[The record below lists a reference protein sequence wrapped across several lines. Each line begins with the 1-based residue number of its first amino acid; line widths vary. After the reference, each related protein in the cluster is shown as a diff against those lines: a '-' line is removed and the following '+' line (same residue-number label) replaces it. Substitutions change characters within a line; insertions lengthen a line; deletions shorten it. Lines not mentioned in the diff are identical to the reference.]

1 MFLPCAN
8 LTTNAITETATNVGQ
23 GDNNDRGRLLAGLDV
38 PLYG

>member
-8 LTTNAITETATNVGQ
+8 LTTSVITETATNVGQ
-23 GDNNDRGRLLAGLDV
+23 GDNNDRGRLSAGLNV